1 MQNAESQRMT
11 PRMYHVKLEQFQGP
25 FSLLVQLID
34 EKKLSINE
42 ISLGQVTEQFLEH
55 MKLVEETHPEE
66 LADFLVVA
74 SKLLLIKSRTLL
86 PVLEVDEDEGSL
98 EDQLKLYQAFVKAS
112 QVIEVRLSER
122 RMLFA
127 RTLPKLAEVK
137 PVFTP
142 DASLTLVALGQAM
155 LDVLNALQ
163 PILTLPER
171 LIERAISIQEKL
183 AHIRDVIS
191 KRLQVRFSQVLS
203 SSASR
208 VEVVVSFLAVLE
220 LLKQRTIR
228 VSQSRAFHDILIKRV

>member
-1 MQNAESQRMT
+1 MT

-42 ISLGQVTEQFLEH
+42 ISLGQVTEQFMEH

-86 PVLEVDEDEGSL
+86 PVLEDAEDEGNL
-98 EDQLKLYQAFVKAS
+98 EDQLKLYQAFVNAS
-112 QVIEVRLSER
+112 QVIEARLSER

-127 RTLPKLAEVK
+127 RTLPKLSEVK

-142 DASLTLVALGQAM
+142 DASLTLAVLGQTM
-155 LDVLNALQ
+155 LDVLSALK

-171 LIERAISIQEKL
+171 LIERAVSIQEKL
-183 AHIRDVIS
+183 AHIRDVMS
-191 KRLQVRFSQVLS
+191 KRLEVRFSQVLS
-203 SSASR
+203 GSASR

-220 LLKQRTIR
+220 LLKARAIH
-228 VSQSRAFHDILIKRV
+228 VSQPRAFHDILIKRA

>member
-1 MQNAESQRMT
+1 
-11 PRMYHVKLEQFQGP
+11 MYHVKLEQFQGP

-42 ISLGQVTEQFLEH
+42 ISLGQVTEQFMEH
-55 MKLVEETHPEE
+55 IKLVEETHPEE

-86 PVLEVDEDEGSL
+86 PVLEVDEDEGNL

-112 QVIEVRLSER
+112 LVVEQRLSEKR
-122 RMLFA
+122 VLYA
-127 RTLPKLAEVK
+127 RPLPKFSEVK

-142 DASLTLVALGQAM
+142 DASLTLAVLGQTM
-155 LDVLNALQ
+155 LDVLNALK

-171 LIERAISIQEKL
+171 LIERAVSIQEKL
-183 AHIRDVIS
+183 AHIRDVIG

-203 SSASR
+203 SSCSR

-220 LLKQRTIR
+220 LLKERTIH
-228 VSQSRAFHDILIKRV
+228 VSQPRAFHDILIKRA